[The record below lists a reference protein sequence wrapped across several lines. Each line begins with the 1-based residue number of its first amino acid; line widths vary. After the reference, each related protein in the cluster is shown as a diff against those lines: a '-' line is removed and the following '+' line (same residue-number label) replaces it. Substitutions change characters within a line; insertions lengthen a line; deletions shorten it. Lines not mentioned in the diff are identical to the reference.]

1 MERGGCKGAGM
12 ASRFVTD
19 HSPENILVE
28 IA

>member
-1 MERGGCKGAGM
+1 MERGACKEAGM

-28 IA
+28 IV